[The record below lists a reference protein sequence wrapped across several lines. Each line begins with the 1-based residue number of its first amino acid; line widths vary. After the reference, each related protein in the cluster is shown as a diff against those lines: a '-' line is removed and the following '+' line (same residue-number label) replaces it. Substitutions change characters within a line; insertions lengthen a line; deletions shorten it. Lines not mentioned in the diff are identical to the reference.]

1 MDSQS
6 VKKSKSSLR
15 VIVQSNKSNK
25 NANIF
30 DIVLGSVFDVLSDGA
45 FRFALCSVLLKP
57 IICGILIGS
66 YKSLSST
73 YI

>member
-30 DIVLGSVFDVLSDGA
+30 DIVFSSVFDVLSDGA
-45 FRFALCSVLLKP
+45 FRFALR
-57 IICGILIGS
+57 
-66 YKSLSST
+66 
-73 YI
+73 